1 MKKEEEE
8 RKVVDNSE
16 LRKKIV
22 RELHVKKNKKK
33 NKINE
38 K

>member
-22 RELHVKKNKKK
+22 RELHVIKNKKK